1 MSPAAD
7 RGARGKSHNRNEQA
21 CLSGAGVEPAP
32 EFNLAMDYDYRA
44 TIYDRPHSHHIVHYV
59 PLTETRRRCRST
71 GCTVIRGKVCE
82 SWVAYDVSEW
92 TRRWT
97 YGAERAHCNGW
108 RYPGD
113 RFR

>member
-7 RGARGKSHNRNEQA
+7 RGGRGKNRNRNECSQ
-21 CLSGAGVEPAP
+21 LWRGVISR
-32 EFNLAMDYDYRA
+32 AMNYDYRA
-44 TIYDRPHSHHIVHYV
+44 TIYDRPHPHHIVHYV

-82 SWVAYDVSEW
+82 SWVAYDVPEW
-92 TRRWT
+92 TRQWT